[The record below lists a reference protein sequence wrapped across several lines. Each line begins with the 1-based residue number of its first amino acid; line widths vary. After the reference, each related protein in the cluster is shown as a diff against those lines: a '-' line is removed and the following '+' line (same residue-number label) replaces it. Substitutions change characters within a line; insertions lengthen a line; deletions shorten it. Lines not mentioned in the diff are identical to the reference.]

1 MESPTLQMADEQT
14 RLLMPLTLIQ
24 ENVMMVVTVWLLFFG
39 DLGKVS
45 RCFVS

>member
-1 MESPTLQMADEQT
+1 MKSPTPQMADEQT
-14 RLLMPLTLIQ
+14 KPLIALALIQ
-24 ENVMMVVTVWLLFFG
+24 EKGMMGVTVWLLFVG